1 MANSIYDGEF
11 LNNFQSYRNK
21 QRLAGGQIDPRVVG
35 SLAEAD
41 LNSRYADQRSRRS
54 QDLQEKSINN
64 QYALG
69 QAGLA
74 QSAANSAQNYDF
86 LRKQLS
92 AQKSSA
98 GISNMGSIANILLQG
113 GALANKAGLWGEQP
127 KPSEQELYYKDLRER
142 NATQGMVMPSLYSP
156 SYAATQGPSADEWS
170 YGGGFDGGY
179 DSYSPPNM
187 DSYAS
192 AQGPSDDEWL
202 YNTFIDYFDSF

>member
-98 GISNMGSIANILLQG
+98 GIGNMGSIANILLQG
-113 GALANKAGLWGEQP
+113 GALTNKMGLWGGDTAT
-127 KPSEQELYYKDLRER
+127 PSSYPSS
-142 NATQGMVMPSLYSP
+142 TPSLYNSA
-156 SYAATQGPSADEWS
+156 SGNEFGTDGDWFSGPDT
-170 YGGGFDGGY
+170 Y
-179 DSYSPPNM
+179 DTPNM

-192 AQGPSDDEWL
+192 TQGPSDDEWL
-202 YNTFIDYFDSF
+202 YNTFKDYFDSF